1 MDESHRK
8 SAERVRSEIERG
20 LRPPSFRDALMAVPA
35 AERDAWVDRVLGLG
49 ELPSDGRDLPSG
61 CVPYLPCSVDALL
74 RTVDHAP
81 VRASDV
87 FVDVGSGVGRAA
99 ALVHLL
105 TGAPAVGLEIQR
117 DLVVAARELAARLV
131 LSRVS
136 FVEGD
141 ALVLAER
148 LGLGSVFFLYC
159 PFGGERVTKL
169 LSALEP
175 IARTKAITICCIDLP
190 LPPCSWLVLEPS
202 VGPDLAIHRSTLHL
216 SDRGLPA

>member
-20 LRPPSFRDALMAVPA
+20 VRPPSFRDALMAVPA
-35 AERDAWVDRVLGLG
+35 SERDAWVDRVLGLG
-49 ELPSDGRDLPSG
+49 ELPSDGPDLPSG
-61 CVPYLPCSVDALL
+61 CVPYLPCPVDALL
-74 RTVDHAP
+74 RAVDHAP

-99 ALVHLL
+99 VLVHLL
-105 TGAPAVGLEIQR
+105 TGARAVGLEIQPR
-117 DLVVAARELAARLV
+117 FVVAARELAARL
-131 LSRVS
+131 SRVS
-136 FVEGD
+136 FAEGD
-141 ALVLAER
+141 AVDLAER
-148 LGLGSVFFLYC
+148 LGVGSVFFLYC